1 MAARSRYHLRMPP
14 RRLSALVL
22 LGFASG
28 LPLYLTGSTLKA
40 WMTEEGL
47 DLRTIG
53 IFSLVTLPYSLKFL
67 WAPVLDRYVPPLLG
81 RRRGWLLLAQGALAA
96 CLAILALSDP
106 RISLLRVAL
115 LAVAVAFASASQDI
129 ATDAWRA
136 EVLPPAY
143 LGLGNSI
150 HIGAYRL
157 AMLVSGAGALI
168 LADRLGWRATYLAM
182 AALMAA
188 SALGTL
194 LAESTDAVARPPRTL
209 RAALVEPLRDFFSR
223 PGFGEILAFCVLYK
237 IGDQLADSMTVPF
250 LIRGMGFSLTVIGA
264 TTKTVGITFI
274 LVGGLV
280 GGALLLRLSLRRALW
295 IFGFVQAGS
304 ILAFWALSRVGP
316 SLGMLVGAL
325 ALENLAFG
333 MGGAAFAA
341 FLMGQCDK
349 RFTGTQ
355 YALLTSLMALSRGFL
370 AAPMGELAKR
380 LGWSGYF
387 LFCAVIAIPGLLLLL
402 RWDRWRIPD
411 PEAP

>member
-1 MAARSRYHLRMPP
+1 MKP
-14 RRLSALVL
+14 RQYLALVL

-40 WMTEEGL
+40 WMTQEGL

-53 IFSLVTLPYSLKFL
+53 IFSLVTMPYSLKFL

-81 RRRGWLLLAQGALAA
+81 RRRGWMLLTQAVLAV
-96 CLAILALSDP
+96 CLAGLALSDP
-106 RISLLRVAL
+106 RISLFRVAL
-115 LAVAVAFASASQDI
+115 LSVAVAFASASQDI
-129 ATDAWRA
+129 ASDGWRA
-136 EVLPPAY
+136 EALPPRF

-168 LADRLGWRATYLAM
+168 LADRAGWRITYLTM

-188 SALGTL
+188 SALGSL
-194 LAESTDAVARPPRTL
+194 LAHNTDDLAIAPRTL
-209 RAALVEPLRDFFSR
+209 REAVVEPLRDFLAR
-223 PGFGEILAFCVLYK
+223 PGFREILAFCILYK
-237 IGDQLADSMTVPF
+237 IGDQLADSMTTPF

-274 LVGGLV
+274 IIGGLV
-280 GGALLLRLSLRRALW
+280 GGAILLKVSLRRALW
-295 IFGFVQAGS
+295 LFGFVQAGS
-304 ILAFWALSRVGP
+304 ILAFWALSQLGP
-316 SLGMLVGAL
+316 KLWVLVGAL
-325 ALENLAFG
+325 ALENLAYG

-355 YALLTSLMALSRGFL
+355 YALLTSLMALSRNVL
-370 AAPMGELAKR
+370 AAPMGELAKL

-387 LFCAVIAIPGLLLLL
+387 LFCATAAIPGLLLLL
-402 RWDRWRIPD
+402 RWDRWGIPD
-411 PEAP
+411 PETP

>member
-1 MAARSRYHLRMPP
+1 MPP

-40 WMTEEGL
+40 WLTKDGL
-47 DLRTIG
+47 DLKTIG
-53 IFSLVTLPYSLKFL
+53 FFSLVTLPYSLKFL
-67 WAPVLDRYVPPLLG
+67 WAPLLDRFVPPLLG
-81 RRRGWLLLAQGALAA
+81 RRRGWLLLAQGALALL
-96 CLAILALSDP
+96 LAALAASDP
-106 RISLLRVAL
+106 RMSLGRIAF
-115 LAVAVAFASASQDI
+115 LAVAIAFASASQDI

-136 EVLPPAY
+136 EVLPPTF
-143 LGLGNSI
+143 LGMGNAI

-157 AMLVSGAGALI
+157 AMLTSGAGALI
-168 LADRLGWRATYLAM
+168 LADRAGWRATYLVM

-188 SALGTL
+188 SVLGTL
-194 LAESTDAVARPPRTL
+194 LAPNTDDRATPPRTL
-209 RAALVEPLRDFFSR
+209 REAVVGPLVEFFGR
-223 PGFGEILAFCVLYK
+223 RGFLEILAFCILYK
-237 IGDQLADSMTVPF
+237 VGDQLADAMTVPF

-274 LVGGLV
+274 IVGGLV
-280 GGALLLRLSLRRALW
+280 GGWVLLKVSLRRALW
-295 IFGFVQAGS
+295 LFGFVQAGS
-304 ILAFWALSRVGP
+304 ILAFWALSRLGP
-316 SLGMLVGAL
+316 KLGLLVGAL

-355 YALLTSLMALSRGFL
+355 YALLTSLMALSRSFL
-370 AAPMGELAKR
+370 SAPMGELAKS

-387 LFCAVIAIPGLLLLL
+387 LFCAAAAIPGLLLLL
-402 RWDRWRIPD
+402 RYDQWGQPD
-411 PEAP
+411 AEAP

>member
-1 MAARSRYHLRMPP
+1 MKP
-14 RRLSALVL
+14 RRYLALVL

-40 WMTEEGL
+40 WLTKGGV
-47 DLRTIG
+47 DLTTIG
-53 IFSLVTLPYSLKFL
+53 AFSLVTLPYSLKFL

-81 RRRGWLLLAQGALAA
+81 RRRGWLLLAQAALAV
-96 CLAILALSDP
+96 CLAVMAFSDP
-106 RISLLRVAL
+106 RISLPRLAF
-115 LAVAVAFASASQDI
+115 LAVAVAFTSATQDI

-136 EVLPPAY
+136 EILPPTF
-143 LGLGNSI
+143 LGLGNAI

-182 AALMAA
+182 AGLMAA

-209 RAALVEPLRDFFSR
+209 KDAFLEPLKDFIAR
-223 PGFGEILAFCVLYK
+223 PGFAEILAFCLLYK
-237 IGDQLADSMTVPF
+237 IGDQLADAMTTPF

-274 LVGGLV
+274 IVGGLV
-280 GGALLLRLSLRRALW
+280 GGWILLKLSLRRALW
-295 IFGFVQAGS
+295 LFGFVQAGS
-304 ILAFWALSRVGP
+304 ILAFWALSRLGP
-316 SLGMLVGAL
+316 KLGVLVGAL

-370 AAPMGELAKR
+370 AAPMGAVAQR

-387 LFCAVIAIPGLLLLL
+387 LFCAAAAIPGLLLLL
-402 RWDRWRIPD
+402 RWDHWGVPAA
-411 PEAP
+411 EAP

>member
-1 MAARSRYHLRMPP
+1 MPP
-14 RRLSALVL
+14 RRLSALIL

-28 LPLYLTGSTLKA
+28 LPLYLTGATLKA
-40 WMTEEGL
+40 WLTKDGL
-47 DLRTIG
+47 GLEAIG
-53 IFSLVTLPYSLKFL
+53 FFSLVTLPYSLKFL

-81 RRRGWLLLAQGALAA
+81 RRRGWMLITQLALAA
-96 CLAILALSDP
+96 CMVALALSDP
-106 RISLLRVAL
+106 RISLFRVAL
-115 LAVAVAFASASQDI
+115 LAVGVAFASASQDT

-136 EVLPPAY
+136 EVLPPRF

-168 LADRLGWRATYLAM
+168 LADRVGWRLTYLAM
-182 AALMAA
+182 ATLMLA
-188 SALGTL
+188 SVLGTF
-194 LAESTDAVARPPRTL
+194 LADNTDDRAVAPKTLRDAV
-209 RAALVEPLRDFFSR
+209 VEPLREFFAR
-223 PGFGEILAFCVLYK
+223 PGFLEILAFCVLYK
-237 IGDQLADSMTVPF
+237 VGDQLADAMTTPF

-274 LVGGLV
+274 IVGGLV
-280 GGALLLRLSLRRALW
+280 GGWILLKLSLRRALW
-295 IFGFVQAGS
+295 LFGFVQAGS

-316 SLGMLVGAL
+316 RLGMLVGAL
-325 ALENLAFG
+325 ALENLAYG

-355 YALLTSLMALSRGFL
+355 YALLTSLMALSRSFL
-370 AAPMGELAKR
+370 AAPMGALADH

-387 LFCAVIAIPGLLLLL
+387 LFCAVAAIPGLLLLL
-402 RWDRWRIPD
+402 RWNRWGV
-411 PEAP
+411 PEPVAEP

>member
-1 MAARSRYHLRMPP
+1 MPP

-40 WMTEEGL
+40 WLTKDGL
-47 DLRTIG
+47 DLKTIG
-53 IFSLVTLPYSLKFL
+53 FFSLVTLPYSLKFL

-81 RRRGWLLLAQGALAA
+81 RRRGWMLVAQGALVLLLAA
-96 CLAILALSDP
+96 LAVSDP
-106 RISLLRVAL
+106 RASLGRIAF

-136 EVLPPAY
+136 EALPPTF
-143 LGLGNSI
+143 LGMGNAI

-168 LADRLGWRATYLAM
+168 LADRAGWRATYLAM

-188 SALGTL
+188 SLLGTL
-194 LAESTDAVARPPRTL
+194 LAPNTDDRAVAPRTL
-209 RAALVEPLRDFFSR
+209 REAVVGPLAEFFSR
-223 PGFGEILAFCVLYK
+223 PGFLEILAFCILYK

-250 LIRGMGFSLTVIGA
+250 LLRGMGFSLTVIGA

-274 LVGGLV
+274 IVGGLV
-280 GGALLLRLSLRRALW
+280 GGWILLKLSLRRALW
-295 IFGFVQAGS
+295 LFGFVQAGS
-304 ILAFWALSRVGP
+304 VLAFWALSRLGP
-316 SLGMLVGAL
+316 KLGLLVGAL

-355 YALLTSLMALSRGFL
+355 YALLTSLMALSRSFL
-370 AAPMGELAKR
+370 AAPMGELAKL

-387 LFCAVIAIPGLLLLL
+387 LFCAAAAIPGLLLLL

>member
-1 MAARSRYHLRMPP
+1 MPP
-14 RRLSALVL
+14 RRLAALVL

-40 WMTEEGL
+40 WLTKDKL
-47 DLRTIG
+47 DLATIG

-81 RRRGWLLLAQGALAA
+81 RRRGWMLVMQIALAA
-96 CLAILALSDP
+96 CMAALALSDP
-106 RISLLRVAL
+106 RISLFRVAL
-115 LAVAVAFASASQDI
+115 LALGVAFASASQDI
-129 ATDAWRA
+129 ASDAWRA
-136 EVLPPAY
+136 EVLPPRF

-168 LADRLGWRATYLAM
+168 LADRAGWRVTYLVM

-194 LAESTDAVARPPRTL
+194 LADNTDDRAVAPRTL
-209 RAALVEPLRDFFSR
+209 REAVVEPLREFFAR
-223 PGFGEILAFCVLYK
+223 PGFLEILAFCLLYK
-237 IGDQLADSMTVPF
+237 IGDQLADSMTTPF

-274 LVGGLV
+274 IVGGLV
-280 GGALLLRLSLRRALW
+280 GGWILLKLSLRHALW
-295 IFGFVQAGS
+295 LFGFVQAGS
-304 ILAFWALSRVGP
+304 ILAFWALSRLGP
-316 SLGMLVGAL
+316 QLGVLVGAL
-325 ALENLAFG
+325 ALENLAYG

-355 YALLTSLMALSRGFL
+355 YALLTSLMALSRNVL
-370 AAPMGELAKR
+370 AAPMGELAKL

-387 LFCAVIAIPGLLLLL
+387 LFCAAAAIPGLLLLL
-402 RWDRWRIPD
+402 RWDRWGVPD
-411 PEAP
+411 PVAEP